1 MKLLFKPNWN
11 VGFGTKSYKLTMG
24 KHALEPVKWDA
35 VISFQKKQQ
44 YPEAI

>member
-1 MKLLFKPNWN
+1 MLALELKVVNWPR
-11 VGFGTKSYKLTMG
+11 K

-35 VISFQKKQQ
+35 AVSFQKKQQ